1 MFSLKFKSFN
11 EAYIASKH
19 WTNSGYYS
27 ILSQIDSK
35 NWALTLRK
43 H

>member
-19 WTNSGYYS
+19 WVNKGYYS
-27 ILSQIDSK
+27 VLTQIDSK
-35 NWALTLRK
+35 QWGLTLRK
-43 H
+43 Y